1 MFRYA
6 HSCIDYQWLY
16 TSHQAPST
24 SVSYLCGWLA
34 NYCNLSIH
42 SSIDVIHVITKMSAN
57 SNNSTSGS
65 AVTQSSE
72 KDDVLNPAPNSSAG
86 ITTSTR
92 LSAASRT
99 GSLEHITN
107 NANIRKSRSR
117 SPKRKSPGPG
127 SNHNSPRNSP
137 RNRNASGSPPAVDPD
152 GLD

>member
-1 MFRYA
+1 MVV
-6 HSCIDYQWLY
+6 HI
-16 TSHQAPST
+16 TSSNIHHHLPLFPI
-24 SVSYLCGWLA
+24 SVA
-34 NYCNLSIH
+34 AYCNLSIH